1 MIAPDKYAHLWI
13 GTVLGLSALWLG
25 WLGALPVISIAAGKE
40 AWDHAHPPHKADKWD
55 FFATVV
61 GGAISIAA
69 IMAHR
74 MWP

>member
-1 MIAPDKYAHLWI
+1 VIPPDKFGHLWI

-25 WLGALPVISIAAGKE
+25 WLGVLPVISYAAGKE
-40 AWDHAHPPHKADKWD
+40 AWDHAHPPDKADPWD
-55 FFATVV
+55 FLATMA
-61 GGAISIAA
+61 GGAIGILA